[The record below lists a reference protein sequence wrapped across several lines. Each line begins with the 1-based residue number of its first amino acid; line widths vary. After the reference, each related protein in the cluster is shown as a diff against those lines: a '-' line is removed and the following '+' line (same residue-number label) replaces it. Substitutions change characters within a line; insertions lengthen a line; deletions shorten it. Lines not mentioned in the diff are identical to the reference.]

1 MGDGAG
7 GSRGPAPAGGTHPA
21 RSTGAWTI
29 RAAGPDDAGGI
40 AALHVA
46 SWRWAYRGLLADGVL
61 DALNV
66 EDRATMWTRL
76 LAEDDVTVL
85 VAEREGALAGF
96 ASAGASRDD
105 DAAHGTGEIAAI
117 YLAESDAGTGL
128 GRALFVRIQ
137 DELRRRGFTRA
148 TLWVLE
154 ANARARRFYE
164 REGWRWDGTSSDHQI
179 QCDRQPIVRY
189 AATLEAARISAVRR

>member
-1 MGDGAG
+1 MKDVAGA
-7 GSRGPAPAGGTHPA
+7 SRGSVPSGELDPTRATRPW
-21 RSTGAWTI
+21 SI

-61 DALNV
+61 DAMSV
-66 EDRATMWTRL
+66 DDRAAMWAEL
-76 LAEDDVTVL
+76 LAGDDVAVL
-85 VAEREGALAGF
+85 VAERDGVLAGF

-105 DAAHGTGEIAAI
+105 SAGLQTGEVAAI
-117 YLAESDAGTGL
+117 YLAEAEAGTGL
-128 GRALFVRIQ
+128 GRALFSRIQ
-137 DELRRRGFTRA
+137 DELRSLGFTRA

-154 ANARARRFYE
+154 TNARARRFYE
-164 REGWRWDGTSSDHQI
+164 REGWRWDGSSSDHQI

-189 AATLEAARISAVRR
+189 AAEL

>member
-1 MGDGAG
+1 MAEVAGAG
-7 GSRGPAPAGGTHPA
+7 RGSVPAGEPDEA
-21 RSTGAWTI
+21 RSAEAWTI
-29 RAAGPDDAGGI
+29 RAAGPDDAGDI

-66 EDRATMWTRL
+66 DERAVMWTEL
-76 LAEDDVTVL
+76 LADDHVTVL
-85 VAEREGALAGF
+85 VAERDGALAGF

-105 DAAHGTGEIAAI
+105 DATQETGEVAAI
-117 YLAESDAGTGL
+117 YLAEAEAGTGL
-128 GRALFVRIQ
+128 GRALFARIQ
-137 DELRRRGFTRA
+137 DELRSHGFTRA

-154 ANARARRFYE
+154 TNARARRFYE
-164 REGWRWDGTSSDHQI
+164 REGWLWDGSVSDHQI

-189 AATLEAARISAVRR
+189 VAAL